1 MPEKAKRLS
10 AFDLASAE
18 KLHIQRILNYTKGNK
33 AEAAR
38 LLNIGLTTIYRKM
51 ETYGLN

>member
-1 MPEKAKRLS
+1 MLS

-18 KLHIQRILNYTKGNK
+18 KLHIQKVLNYTNGNK

-38 LLNIGLTTIYRKM
+38 LLNIAVTTLYRKLD
-51 ETYGLN
+51 EYKIG